1 MKKIIALILLI
12 TILILPVMVHGATYG
27 SSDYEI
33 SSYDVEI
40 TINSDNVY
48 EITETIVA
56 DFFVPK
62 HGIFREI
69 PMRYEGQKVKISD
82 ISVSE
87 QYVQTKSEGDLVLKI
102 GDPDKTLTGAKKY
115 VINYKFNMG
124 RDSNEG
130 FDLFYF
136 NIIGTGWDTSISNI
150 SFNLQFPD
158 FFDKDSISFTSGVY
172 GSTDISNVSYEA
184 AGLKITGSVPYL
196 SPGEGLTANIRL
208 PESAFAGEST
218 NSNAVYFSIAA
229 WVLCGLLILSA
240 WYIWNSKGKDPVLF
254 PSVQFSPPDNMTPA
268 EVGYVIDG
276 VVDNKDITSLI
287 FYWADKGYLDIT
299 ESDKN
304 EFLFIKKK
312 DPETTNYFETHMFSR
327 LFSYGKDGWVSTND
341 LKQEFYEDLPIIK
354 TQIKEKFENGT
365 RLFTKESKAFS
376 GVLFAMSIIPSL
388 LLLVVIMEGFPT
400 FEALIPVI
408 FMFFGIFFSGA
419 AVVRTIKKWNIYTRV
434 GRVTRSILFAFFLLI
449 MTIAFFVFSFAIEE
463 GFSMYYH
470 SSLFIIGEA
479 IRTSAVTFAMFAFS
493 AATIKRTE
501 YGHEKLEQ
509 LLGLKNFI
517 NEAEMDKLT
526 QMIDDD
532 PDYFYN
538 ILPYAIVLGLE
549 KKWARKMEGI
559 TMTSPDY
566 YRTASGIPISPSM
579 ATIGLIRCVSRTGF
593 VMSVGQSSSGS
604 GSSGGGFSG
613 GGGGGG
619 GGGSW

>member
-1 MKKIIALILLI
+1 MKKFIALLLLI
-12 TILILPVMVHGATYG
+12 TILFLPVVVQGATYG
-27 SSDYEI
+27 SSDYKI

-40 TINSDNVY
+40 IINSDNVY

-56 DFFVPK
+56 DFFTPK

-82 ISVSE
+82 INVNE
-87 QYVQTKSEGDLVLKI
+87 QFTQSKNGGNLVLKI
-102 GDPDKTLTGAKKY
+102 GDPDITLTGAKKY
-115 VINYKFNMG
+115 VIKYTFNMG
-124 RDSNEG
+124 KDANEG

-136 NIIGTGWDTSISNI
+136 NIIGNGWDTSISNV
-150 SFNLQFPD
+150 SFKMQFPD
-158 FFDKDSISFTSGVY
+158 FFEKDSISFTSGEY
-172 GSTDISNVSYEA
+172 GSTNLGGITYEA
-184 AGLKITGSVPYL
+184 LGLRITGRVSYL
-196 SPGEGLTANIRL
+196 SPGEGLTVYVEL

-218 NSNAVYFSIAA
+218 NSNSTFFSMAA
-229 WVLCGLLILSA
+229 WALCGLLILAA
-240 WYIWNSKGKDPVLF
+240 WYIWNTKGKDPVLY

-287 FYWADKGYLDIT
+287 FYWADKGYLDIS
-299 ESDKN
+299 ESGKN

-312 DPETTNYFETHMFSR
+312 DPETTNYFETYMFSR

-354 TQIKEKFENGT
+354 TQIKEKFENEK
-365 RLFTKESKAFS
+365 RLFTKESKVFS

-388 LLLVVIMEGFPT
+388 LLLFVIMEGIPSI
-400 FEALIPVI
+400 ESLIPSL
-408 FMFFGIFFSGA
+408 FMFFGILFSGA
-419 AVVRTIKKWNIYTRV
+419 VVIQTLKKWNIYTRV
-434 GRVTRSILFAFFLLI
+434 GRVTRSILFGFFILI
-449 MTIAFFVFSFAIEE
+449 MTVAFFIFSFAIEE
-463 GFSMYYH
+463 SFSMYYH
-470 SSLFIIGEA
+470 SPLFIIGEA
-479 IRTSAVTFAMFAFS
+479 IRTSTATFIMFAFS
-493 AATIKRTE
+493 AATIKRTA
-501 YGHEKLEQ
+501 YGHGKLEQ

-549 KKWARKMEGI
+549 KKWAGKMDGI
-559 TMTSPDY
+559 TMIPPDY
-566 YRTASGIPISPSM
+566 YSTAAGIPITPTM
-579 ATIGLIRCVSRTGF
+579 VTIGLMRCVSRTGF
-593 VMSVGQSSSGS
+593 VMTVGQSSSGS

>member
-1 MKKIIALILLI
+1 MKRIIAFILLI
-12 TILILPVMVHGATYG
+12 AILILPVMVQGATYG

-40 TINSDNVY
+40 NISSDNVY
-48 EITETIVA
+48 EVTETIVA

-69 PMRYEGQKVKISD
+69 PMKYEGQKVKISD

-87 QYVQTKSEGDLVLKI
+87 QFVQTKSGGDLVLRI
-102 GDPDKTLTGAKKY
+102 GDPDTTLTGAKKY

-124 RDSNEG
+124 RDNNEG

-150 SFNLQFPD
+150 SFKIQFPD
-158 FFDKDSISFTSGVY
+158 FFDKDSVSFTTGTY
-172 GSTDISNVSYEA
+172 GSKDTGNVSYEA
-184 AGLKITGSVPYL
+184 AGLKITGQVPYL
-196 SPGEGLTANIRL
+196 SPGEGLTANIKL
-208 PESAFAGEST
+208 PESAFVGESS
-218 NSNAVYFSIAA
+218 NSNSVYFSIVA
-229 WVLCGLLILSA
+229 WLLCGFLILCA
-240 WYIWNSKGKDPVLF
+240 WYIWNSKGRDPVLY

-299 ESDKN
+299 ESGKN
-304 EFLFIKKK
+304 EFLFSKKK
-312 DPETTNYFETHMFSR
+312 EPITTNNFETYMFSR

-354 TQIKEKFENGT
+354 TQIKEKFENEK
-365 RLFTKESKAFS
+365 RLFTKESKVFS
-376 GVLFAMSIIPSL
+376 GVLFVMSVIPAL
-388 LLLVVIMEGFPT
+388 LLLVVLMEELPS
-400 FEALIPVI
+400 FEVLIPAF
-408 FMFFGIFFSGA
+408 FMFFGILFSGA
-419 AVVRTIKKWNIYTRV
+419 VVIQTLKKWSIYTRI
-434 GRVTRSILFAFFLLI
+434 GKVTRIILFAFFLVI
-449 MTIAFFVFSFAIEE
+449 MIIAFFIFSFAVEE
-463 GFSMYYH
+463 GYSMYYH

-479 IRTSAVTFAMFAFS
+479 IRTAAVTFTMFAFS

-549 KKWARKMEGI
+549 KKWAGKMSGI
-559 TMTSPDY
+559 TMTPPDY
-566 YRTASGIPISPSM
+566 YRTASGIPISPSI
-579 ATIGLIRCVSRTGF
+579 ATIGLLRCVTRTGF
-593 VMSVGQSSSGS
+593 VMTVGQSSSGS